1 MSLHI
6 NTIREI
12 QKNCRKRYKKI
23 GLTEEEAS
31 IFTMIHVDPRGNL
44 MLRWTRGHDK
54 TPEDFVRAMN
64 SALKKIV
71 DAGED
76 DCFVGT
82 VAELHEDAVYMKWID
97 GGRPEVY
104 PLDED
109 WDEHDYEYCPED
121 GLYHRKKDRPEDA
134 VNSEK

>member
-6 NTIREI
+6 NIAREI
-12 QKNCRKRYKKI
+12 EKECRETYKSL

-31 IFTMIHVDPRGNL
+31 IFTMIHIDPRGNL
-44 MLRWTRGHDK
+44 MLRWTRGHNK

-64 SALKKIV
+64 SGLKKIV
-71 DAGED
+71 DAGEND
-76 DCFVGT
+76 YFVGSF
-82 VAELHEDAVYMKWID
+82 AELREDAVYMKRIG
-97 GGRPEVY
+97 GGRPAVF

-121 GLYHRKKDRPEDA
+121 GLFHRKKDRPKDS
-134 VNSEK
+134 VDSK